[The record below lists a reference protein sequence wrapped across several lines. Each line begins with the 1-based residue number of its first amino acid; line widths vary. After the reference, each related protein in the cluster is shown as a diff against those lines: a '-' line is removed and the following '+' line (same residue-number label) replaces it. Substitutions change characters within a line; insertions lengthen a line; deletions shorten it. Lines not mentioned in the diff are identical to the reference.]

1 MTSRNKY
8 ILCLQYKLMA
18 FHQMFISKSVQHFEL
33 VLTGLEKKPKKAN
46 TKSKAKQNKS
56 KTKLRRKK

>member
-33 VLTGLEKKPKKAN
+33 VLTGLEKNLKRQIQ
-46 TKSKAKQNKS
+46 KAKQNKT
-56 KTKLRRKK
+56 KTKQN